1 MKNLLT
7 INELSKQEIV
17 KILQEAELF
26 KKGQTWTGAQGKFA
40 ANLFFEAST
49 RTKSSFEMAERKL
62 GLTVIPFE
70 ASTSSVQKGESLYDT
85 VKTLEAIGVD
95 TVVIR
100 HGQDRYFEELAG
112 KVNVSIINGGDG
124 CGNHPT
130 QCLLDLMTIREEFQT
145 FKNLNIAIVGD
156 ILHSRVA
163 RSNAEALTKLGANVY
178 FTGPKEW
185 FPKETLYSGK
195 YIQLEDAVKSCDV
208 MMLLRIQH
216 ERHKG
221 TVSLDKADYHQQY
234 GLTVER
240 EKRMRPGSIIMHPA
254 PVNRNVEIA
263 DSLVE
268 CDRSRIFK
276 QMENGVYVRMAI
288 LKRALEK
295 RKAGFETIAAGTE
308 KVMEGII

>member
-1 MKNLLT
+1 VKNLLT
-7 INELSKQEIV
+7 INELSKQEIGR
-17 KILQEAELF
+17 ILEEAEFF
-26 KKGQTWTGAQGKFA
+26 KKGQMWTGAQGKYV

-70 ASTSSVQKGESLYDT
+70 ANTSSVQKGESLYDT

-100 HGQDRYFEELAG
+100 HGQDRYFDELAG

-130 QCLLDLMTIREEFQT
+130 QCLLDLMTIKEEFET
-145 FKNLNIAIVGD
+145 FKNLNVAIVGD

-178 FTGPKEW
+178 FSGPKEW
-185 FPKETLYSGK
+185 FPEETLCSGK
-195 YIQLEDAVKSCDV
+195 YIQLEEAVKLCDV

-221 TVSLDKADYHQQY
+221 SMALDKADYHQRY

-240 EKRMRPGSIIMHPA
+240 EKRMKPGSIIMHPA

-288 LKRALEK
+288 LKMALEK
-295 RKAGFETIAAGTE
+295 RKVGFETVAARTE